1 MNSQNKELELANVT
15 IAKFTEQYV
24 TGMNVNY
31 QGDDADDG
39 IECPVCKWEVARND
53 DYECVRPKHCPN
65 CGTRLIY

>member
-1 MNSQNKELELANVT
+1 MDNQSKELELANAT

-31 QGDDADDG
+31 QGYDADDG

-53 DYECVRPKHCPN
+53 DYECVKPKHCPN

>member
-1 MNSQNKELELANVT
+1 MDSQNKELELANAT
-15 IAKFTEQYV
+15 IAKFFEQYV

>member
-1 MNSQNKELELANVT
+1 MDSQGKELELANAT

-24 TGMNVNY
+24 TGMN
-31 QGDDADDG
+31 DADDG

-53 DYECVRPKHCPN
+53 DYECERPKHCPN